1 MAKGKSFL
9 SKLIRRNSGVAAVEF
24 AIVLPVLILLIAG
37 MMDLGH
43 AFYLKQIV
51 TNASREGARY
61 GILYKTDTSGDRIAP
76 KNLSPSIQNWVL
88 LAPPNGQCDL
98 NNILNG
104 DNPQVKFPT
113 NNNTGYATGAVG
125 DDLTVEVTCDKYWW
139 ILNWFIPTLND
150 HITLTGRT
158 TMRLE

>member
-1 MAKGKSFL
+1 MAKGKSFF

-24 AIVLPVLILLIAG
+24 AIVLPVLILIIAG

-43 AFYLKQIV
+43 AFYLKQVV

-61 GILYKTDTSGDRIAP
+61 GILYKTNASGDRIAP
-76 KNLSPSIQNWVL
+76 KNLAPSIQNWVL
-88 LAPPNGQCDL
+88 QAPPNGQCDL
-98 NNILNG
+98 NKILSG

-113 NNNTGYATGAVG
+113 DNNTGYTTGAVG

-139 ILNWFIPTLND
+139 ILNKLIPTISD

-158 TMRLE
+158 TMRVE